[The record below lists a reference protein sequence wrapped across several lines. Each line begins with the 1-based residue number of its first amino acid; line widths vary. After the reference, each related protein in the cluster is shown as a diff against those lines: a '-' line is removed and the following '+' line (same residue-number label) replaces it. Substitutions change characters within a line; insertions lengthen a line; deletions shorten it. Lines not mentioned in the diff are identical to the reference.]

1 MGIAGDI
8 VIIVVA
14 ALVGALIAQKLK
26 QPLVL
31 GYIIAGIV
39 IGPYS
44 GGVTVAGVH
53 EIEMLAELGVALLL
67 FALGLEFSFGEL
79 KPVWKVALIGTP
91 IQIMLTMVLGFTI
104 GRWMDWE
111 FIPSLW
117 FGALISFSS
126 TMVILKTLMNQGWI
140 GTLSSKVMI
149 GMLIIQDL
157 IVVPA
162 MIILPQLNDPKA
174 GLPMLGLAGLKSVIF
189 LFTMVVLGTKLI
201 PKLISIIAGWDSRE
215 LFLLTI
221 TAIALG
227 IGYITHL
234 VGLSF
239 ALGAFVAGMVI
250 SESEYSHKAL
260 TDIMSIRDIF
270 GLLFF
275 TSVGMLLDP
284 HFVVE
289 NWRNILLIV
298 FLVSFFKGLFF
309 GLIAR
314 GFGYIRVVPLA
325 VALGLFQI
333 GEFSF
338 VLARVG
344 LSTQSIDKEV
354 YSYVLATAIISMLL
368 TPIVSKA
375 TEPLYSII
383 KRFFKEESI
392 KTFDVSEK
400 KLKDHVVIAGGGRV
414 GQHIAR
420 ILESLRVE
428 FVIIE
433 LNFQLFEQC
442 KASGFPVIFGDVCH
456 EVVLEVA
463 KIEQAKLMLLTI
475 PNIIVSQSV
484 VEKSQLFN
492 NDLHIVA
499 RAEGTDQM
507 NCLYEK
513 GAFEVVLPELEAGLE
528 MARQALLHLN
538 IPAVIIQNY
547 IDSIR
552 QELYTLAPVSQ
563 NNRNTLTQL
572 KNAQNL
578 IEITWAKIEKNSPF
592 IAKSL
597 MDLDI
602 RQKTGTSIV
611 GVIRN
616 DIFRPNPDAK
626 YTFTDGDLVAVMGNE
641 NQRETFLK
649 SVNNNI

>member
-14 ALVGALIAQKLK
+14 ALVGGLIAQKLK
-26 QPLVL
+26 QPLIL
-31 GYIIAGIV
+31 GYIIVGIV

-44 GGVTVAGVH
+44 SGVTVAGVH
-53 EIEMLAELGVALLL
+53 DIEMLAEIGVALLL
-67 FALGLEFSFGEL
+67 FALGLEFSFSEL

-91 IQIMLTMVLGFTI
+91 IQIMLTMVLGFFI

-174 GLPMLGLAGLKSVIF
+174 GLPLLGLAALKSTIF
-189 LFTMVVLGTKLI
+189 LLTMFFLGTKLI

-260 TDIMSIRDIF
+260 SDIMSIRDIF

-284 HFVVE
+284 HFVLE

-298 FLVSFFKGLFF
+298 LLVGIFKGLFF
-309 GLIAR
+309 GLIVR
-314 GFGYIRVVPLA
+314 SFRYRRVVPLA

-344 LSTQSIDKEV
+344 LSTQSIDKEI

-383 KRFFKEESI
+383 KRFFKEESLQI
-392 KTFDVSEK
+392 FNVRKE
-400 KLKDHVVIAGGGRV
+400 KLKDHVIIAGGGRV
-414 GQHIAR
+414 GQHVAR
-420 ILESLRVE
+420 ILELLKVK
-428 FVIIE
+428 FVVVE
-433 LNFQLFEQC
+433 LNYQMFEQC
-442 KASGFPVIFGDVCH
+442 KTAGFPAIFGDVCH
-456 EVVLEVA
+456 EMVLKVA
-463 KIEQAKLMLLTI
+463 EIEQANLMLLTI
-475 PNIIVSQSV
+475 PNIIISQSV
-484 VEKSQLFN
+484 VQKSKLI
-492 NDLHIVA
+492 NDELHIVA

-507 NCLYEK
+507 KGLYDK
-513 GAFEVVLPELEAGLE
+513 GAFMVVLPELEAGLE
-528 MARQALLHLN
+528 IARQALSHLN

-552 QELYTLAPVSQ
+552 QEHQTSAQASQ
-563 NNRNTLTQL
+563 SNCNTLIQL

-578 IEITWAKIEKNSPF
+578 IEITWARIEKNSPL

-611 GVIRN
+611 GVLRN
-616 DIFRPNPDAK
+616 DIFRPNPDAE
-626 YTFTDGDLVAVMGNE
+626 YTFADGDLVAVMGDK
-641 NQRETFLK
+641 NQRESFLK
-649 SVNNNI
+649 LVIS

>member
-14 ALVGALIAQKLK
+14 ALIGALIAQKLK

-31 GYIIAGIV
+31 GYIIVGIV

-44 GGVTVAGVH
+44 SGVTVAGVH
-53 EIEMLAELGVALLL
+53 EIEMLAEIGVALLL
-67 FALGLEFSFGEL
+67 FALGLEFSFSEL

-91 IQIMLTMVLGFTI
+91 IQIMLTMVLGVFI
-104 GRWMDWE
+104 GRWMNWE

-174 GLPMLGLAGLKSVIF
+174 GLPLLGLAGLKSIAF

-227 IGYITHL
+227 IGYITHM

-260 TDIMSIRDIF
+260 ADIMSIRDIF

-284 HFVVE
+284 YFVVE

-298 FLVSFFKGLFF
+298 LLVSFFKGLFF
-309 GLIAR
+309 GLISR
-314 GFGYIRVVPLA
+314 GFGYRRVVPFA

-344 LSTQSIDKEV
+344 LSTESIDKEV

-368 TPIVSKA
+368 TPVVSKL
-375 TEPLYSII
+375 TDPLYSII
-383 KRFFKEESI
+383 KRFVKEEPMQA
-392 KTFDVSEK
+392 FDVRKE
-400 KLKDHVVIAGGGRV
+400 KLKDHVIIAGGGRV
-414 GQHIAR
+414 GQHVAH
-420 ILESLRVE
+420 ILELLKVE

-442 KASGFPVIFGDVCH
+442 KSLGFPVIFGDVCH
-456 EVVLEVA
+456 EVVLKVA
-463 KIEQAKLMLLTI
+463 KIERANLMLLTI
-475 PNIIVSQSV
+475 PNVIVSQSV
-484 VEKSQLFN
+484 VEKSKLIN
-492 NDLHIVA
+492 SELHIVA

-507 NCLYEK
+507 NCLYDK
-513 GAFEVVLPELEAGLE
+513 GAFEVILPELEAGLE
-528 MARQALLHLN
+528 IARQALLHLS

-552 QELYTLAPVSQ
+552 QRHQTSAQTFQGNGS
-563 NNRNTLTQL
+563 TLTQL

-592 IAKSL
+592 VAKSL

-602 RQKTGTSIV
+602 RRKTGTSIV
-611 GVIRN
+611 GVLRN
-616 DIFRPNPDAK
+616 EIFRPNPDAE
-626 YTFTDGDLVAVMGNE
+626 YTFADGDLVAVMGNKS
-641 NQRETFLK
+641 QRETFLK
-649 SVNNNI
+649 SVIF

>member
-14 ALVGALIAQKLK
+14 ALIGALIAQKLK

-44 GGVTVAGVH
+44 SGVMGAGVH
-53 EIEMLAELGVALLL
+53 EIEMLAEIGVALLL
-67 FALGLEFSFGEL
+67 FALGLEFSFSEL

-91 IQIMLTMVLGFTI
+91 IQITLTMVLGFMI

-111 FIPSLW
+111 LIPSLW

-140 GTLSSKVMI
+140 GTLSSKVMV

-162 MIILPQLNDPKA
+162 MIILPQLNNPKA
-174 GLPMLGLAGLKSVIF
+174 GLPLLGLAGLKSVVF
-189 LFTMVVLGTKLI
+189 LTAMVVLGTKLI

-260 TDIMSIRDIF
+260 SDIMSIRDIF

-284 HFVVE
+284 HFVIE

-298 FLVSFFKGLFF
+298 LLVSIGKGLIF
-309 GLIAR
+309 GLISR
-314 GFGYIRVVPLA
+314 GFGYKRVVPLA

-344 LSTQSIDKEV
+344 LSSHSIDKVV

-368 TPIVSKA
+368 TPVISKV
-375 TEPLYSII
+375 TEPLYAIT
-383 KRFFKEESI
+383 KGFFRQESLQ
-392 KTFDVSEK
+392 TFEVK
-400 KLKDHVVIAGGGRV
+400 IAKLTGHVIIAGGGRV
-414 GQHIAR
+414 GQHIAH
-420 ILESLRVE
+420 ILRLLKVE

-442 KASGFPVIFGDVCH
+442 KAAGFPVIFGDVCH
-456 EVVLEVA
+456 EVVLEA
-463 KIEQAKLMLLTI
+463 ANIKMADLMLLTI
-475 PNIIVSQSV
+475 PNVIVSQSV
-484 VEKSQLFN
+484 VKKSRLVN
-492 NDLHIVA
+492 NNLHIVA

-507 NCLYEK
+507 NCLYDK
-513 GAFEVVLPELEAGLE
+513 GAFEVVMPELEAGLE
-528 MARQALLHLN
+528 MARQALLHLD

-552 QELYTLAPVSQ
+552 QKYQTSPQGFQS
-563 NNRNTLTQL
+563 NNNTLTQL

-578 IEITWAKIEKNSPF
+578 IEITWVKIEQHSPF
-592 IAKSL
+592 ISKSL

-602 RQKTGTSIV
+602 RQKIGTSIV

-616 DIFRPNPDAK
+616 EIFRPNPEAE
-626 YTFTDGDLVAVMGNE
+626 YTFKDGDLVAVMGNKD
-641 NQRETFLK
+641 QRETFLK
-649 SVNNNI
+649 TAGS

>member
-14 ALVGALIAQKLK
+14 ALVGALVAQKLK
-26 QPLVL
+26 LPLVL
-31 GYIIAGIV
+31 GYIIVGIV

-44 GGVTVAGVH
+44 SGITVAGVH
-53 EIEMLAELGVALLL
+53 EIEMLAEIGVALLL
-67 FALGLEFSFGEL
+67 FALGLEFSFSEL
-79 KPVWKVALIGTP
+79 KPVWKIALIGTP
-91 IQIMLTMVLGFTI
+91 IQILLTMVLGFII

-140 GTLSSKVMI
+140 GTLSSKVMV

-162 MIILPQLNDPKA
+162 MIIMPQLNDPKA
-174 GLPMLGLAGLKSVIF
+174 GLPLLGLAALKSAIF

-201 PKLISIIAGWDSRE
+201 PKLIAIIAGWDSRE

-227 IGYITHL
+227 IGYVTHL

-260 TDIMSIRDIF
+260 SDIMSIRDIF

-284 HFVVE
+284 HFVIE
-289 NWRNILLIV
+289 NWKNILLIV
-298 FLVSFFKGLFF
+298 LLVSFFKGLFF

-314 GFGYIRVVPLA
+314 GFGYRRVVPLA

-344 LSTQSIDKEV
+344 LNTHSIDKEL

-368 TPIVSKA
+368 TPIVSKT
-375 TEPLYSII
+375 TEPLYSFF
-383 KRFFKEESI
+383 KRFLKEASLQ
-392 KTFDVSEK
+392 TFDVRSE
-400 KLKDHVVIAGGGRV
+400 KLKDHVIIAGGGRV
-414 GQHIAR
+414 GQHVAY
-420 ILESLRVE
+420 ILALLKVE

-433 LNFQLFEQC
+433 LNFQRFEQC
-442 KASGFPVIFGDVCH
+442 KTADFPVIFGDVCH
-456 EVVLEVA
+456 EVVLEA
-463 KIEQAKLMLLTI
+463 ANINQAELMLLTI
-475 PNIIVSQSV
+475 PNITVAQSV
-484 VEKSQLFN
+484 VKKSKLVNQK
-492 NDLHIVA
+492 LHIVA

-507 NCLYEK
+507 NYLYEK
-513 GAFEVVLPELEAGLE
+513 GAFEVVMPELEAGLE
-528 MARQALLHLN
+528 IARQALLHLN

-552 QELYTLAPVSQ
+552 QKHQTSPHALQT
-563 NNRNTLTQL
+563 NGNTLTQF
-572 KNAQNL
+572 KSAQNL
-578 IEITWAKIEKNSPF
+578 IEITWAKMEKNSPL
-592 IAKSL
+592 ISKSL
-597 MDLDI
+597 MELDI
-602 RQKTGTSIV
+602 RRVMGISIV

-616 DIFRPNPDAK
+616 EIFRPNPEAE
-626 YTFTDGDLVAVMGNE
+626 YTFKDGDLVAVMGNK
-641 NQRETFLK
+641 NQRENFLK
-649 SVNNNI
+649 SSGS

>member
-26 QPLVL
+26 QPLIL

-44 GGVTVAGVH
+44 GGITVSGVH
-53 EIEMLAELGVALLL
+53 EIEMLAEIGVALLL
-67 FALGLEFSFGEL
+67 FALGLEFSFSEL
-79 KPVWKVALIGTP
+79 KPVWKVAVIGTP
-91 IQIMLTMVLGFTI
+91 VQIMLTMLFGFFI
-104 GRWMDWE
+104 GRWMGWE
-111 FIPSLW
+111 LIPSLW

-126 TMVILKTLMNQGWI
+126 TMVILKTLMNQGWM

-162 MIILPQLNDPKA
+162 MIIMPQLNDPKA
-174 GLPMLGLAGLKSVIF
+174 GMPLLGLAALKSAIF
-189 LFTMVVLGTKLI
+189 LIAMVFLGTKLI
-201 PKLISIIAGWDSRE
+201 PKLISIIASWDSRE

-227 IGYITHL
+227 IGYITHF

-260 TDIMSIRDIF
+260 SDILSIRDVF

-289 NWRNILLIV
+289 NWLNILLIV
-298 FLVSFFKGLFF
+298 LLVSFCKGTIF
-309 GLIAR
+309 GLIVR
-314 GFGYIRVVPLA
+314 FFRYRKVIPLS
-325 VALGLFQI
+325 VALGLFQV

-344 LSTQSIDKEV
+344 LDTKSIDKEV
-354 YSYVLATAIISMLL
+354 YSFVLATAIISMVL
-368 TPIVSKA
+368 TPIVSGI
-375 TEPLYSII
+375 TEPLYAFS
-383 KRFFKEESI
+383 KRFFKAEPL
-392 KTFDVSEK
+392 KTFEIQGKS
-400 KLKDHVVIAGGGRV
+400 LKNHVIIAGGGRV
-414 GQHIAR
+414 GQHVAN
-420 ILESLRVE
+420 ILKLLKVE

-433 LNFQLFEQC
+433 LNFQLYEQC
-442 KASGFPVIFGDVCH
+442 KLAGFPVIYGDVCH
-456 EVVLEVA
+456 ELVLDVA
-463 KIEQAKLMLLTI
+463 QIKQAKLMLLTI
-475 PNIIVSQSV
+475 PNVIVSQSV
-484 VEKSQLFN
+484 VEKTRLMNSK
-492 NDLHIVA
+492 LHVVS
-499 RAEGTDQM
+499 RAEGADQM

-513 GAFEVVLPELEAGLE
+513 GAYMVVLPELEAGLE
-528 MARQALLHLN
+528 IARQALLHLD
-538 IPAVIIQNY
+538 IPAIVIQNY
-547 IDSIR
+547 VDSIR
-552 QELYTLAPVSQ
+552 LKHYSAAPSSQ
-563 NNRNTLTQL
+563 QNSNTLSQL

-578 IEITWAKIEKNSPF
+578 IEITWAPIEKNSPF
-592 IAKSL
+592 IGKSL
-597 MDLDI
+597 KDLDI
-602 RQKTGTSIV
+602 RRKTGASIV

-616 DIFRPNPDAK
+616 EIFRPNPEAE
-626 YTFTDGDLVAVMGNE
+626 YIFTTGDLVAMMGNTHE
-641 NQRETFLK
+641 RDTLLK
-649 SVNNNI
+649 ATVS

>member
-31 GYIIAGIV
+31 GYIIVGIV

-67 FALGLEFSFGEL
+67 FALGLEFSFSEL

-91 IQIMLTMVLGFTI
+91 IQIILTTVLGFLV

-149 GMLIIQDL
+149 GMLIVQDL

-162 MIILPQLNDPKA
+162 MIILPQLSDPKA
-174 GLPMLGLAGLKSVIF
+174 GLPLLGLAGLKSIVF
-189 LFTMVVLGTKLI
+189 LISMFFLGTKLI
-201 PKLISIIAGWDSRE
+201 PKLIAIIAGWDSRE

-227 IGYITHL
+227 IGYVTHV

-284 HFVVE
+284 YFVIE
-289 NWRNILLIV
+289 NWQNILFIV
-298 FLVSFFKGLFF
+298 LFVSIFKGLFF
-309 GLIAR
+309 GLIAK
-314 GFGYIRVVPLA
+314 GFGYSRVVPLA
-325 VALGLFQI
+325 VGLGLFQI

-368 TPIVSKA
+368 TPIVSKL
-375 TEPLYSII
+375 TNPLYTII
-383 KRFFKEESI
+383 KRFVKEEPVQA
-392 KTFDVSEK
+392 FDVRKEK
-400 KLKDHVVIAGGGRV
+400 LNNHVIIAGGGRV
-414 GQHIAR
+414 GQHIAH
-420 ILESLRVE
+420 ILELLKVE

-442 KASGFPVIFGDVCH
+442 KKAGFPVIFGDVCH
-456 EVVLEVA
+456 EVVLDVA
-463 KIEQAKLMLLTI
+463 KIERANLMLLTI
-475 PNIIVSQSV
+475 PNVIVSQSV
-484 VEKSQLFN
+484 VEKSKLIN
-492 NDLHIVA
+492 SEMHIVA

-528 MARQALLHLN
+528 IARQALLHLN

-547 IDSIR
+547 IDSTR
-552 QELYTLAPVSQ
+552 QKLQTSAQTSQ
-563 NNRNTLTQL
+563 SNGNTLTQL

-578 IEITWAKIEKNSPF
+578 IEITWTKIEEKSPY
-592 IAKSL
+592 ITKSL

-602 RQKTGTSIV
+602 RKKTGASIV
-611 GVIRN
+611 GVLRN
-616 DIFRPNPDAK
+616 EIFRPNPGAK
-626 YTFTDGDLVAVMGNE
+626 YTFAEGDLIAVMGNKS
-641 NQRETFLK
+641 QRESFMK
-649 SVNNNI
+649 SVIS

>member
-14 ALVGALIAQKLK
+14 ALIGALVSQKLK
-26 QPLVL
+26 QPLFL
-31 GYIIAGIV
+31 GYIIAGIA
-39 IGPYS
+39 IGPYFS
-44 GGVTVAGVH
+44 NVKVAGVN
-53 EIEMLAELGVALLL
+53 EIEMLAEIGVALLL
-67 FALGLEFSFGEL
+67 FALGLEFSFSEL
-79 KPVWKVALIGTP
+79 KPVWKISIIGTP
-91 IQIMLTMVLGFTI
+91 IQIMLTMILGYFI

-111 FIPSLW
+111 IIPSLW

-174 GLPMLGLAGLKSVIF
+174 GLPLLGLAGLKSVIF

-227 IGYITHL
+227 IGYVTHL

-284 HFVVE
+284 YFVVE
-289 NWRNILLIV
+289 NWRNIFLIV
-298 FLVSFFKGLFF
+298 ILVSIYKGLIF

-314 GFGYIRVVPLA
+314 VFRYRRVVPFA

-368 TPIVSKA
+368 TPIFSKT
-375 TEPLYSII
+375 TEPLYSIS
-383 KRFFKEESI
+383 KRFFKEDSI
-392 KTFDVSEK
+392 QSFYRSED
-400 KLKDHVVIAGGGRV
+400 KLRDHIIIAGGGRV

-420 ILESLRVE
+420 MLESLYIE
-428 FVIIE
+428 FIIIE

-456 EVVLEVA
+456 EKVLKVA
-463 KIEQAKLMLLTI
+463 KIEQANLLLLTI
-475 PNIIVSQSV
+475 PNVTVSQSV
-484 VEKSQLFN
+484 VEKSKLIN
-492 NDLHIVA
+492 NDLNVVA

-507 NCLYEK
+507 NCLYDK

-547 IDSIR
+547 IDTIR
-552 QELYTLAPVSQ
+552 QEHYSSAPISK
-563 NNRNTLTQL
+563 NNTNMLTQL

-578 IEITWAKIEKNSPF
+578 IEITWVKIEKNSPF

-602 RQKTGTSIV
+602 RRKTGTSIV

-616 DIFRPNPDAK
+616 DIFRPNPDAE
-626 YTFTDGDLVAVMGNE
+626 YTFADGDLVAVMGNTDE
-641 NQRETFLK
+641 RETFLK
-649 SVNNNI
+649 SAG

>member
-31 GYIIAGIV
+31 GYIIVGIV

-44 GGVTVAGVH
+44 SGVTVAGIH

-67 FALGLEFSFGEL
+67 FALGLEFSFSEL
-79 KPVWKVALIGTP
+79 KPVWKVALLGTP
-91 IQIMLTMVLGFTI
+91 IQIMLTMVLGFMI
-104 GRWMDWE
+104 GHWMGWE

-174 GLPMLGLAGLKSVIF
+174 GLPMLGLAGLKSVVF
-189 LFTMVVLGTKLI
+189 LLTMVVLGTKLI

-227 IGYITHL
+227 IGYVTHL

-298 FLVSFFKGLFF
+298 LLVSIFKGLFF

-314 GFGYIRVVPLA
+314 GFGYRRIVPLA
-325 VALGLFQI
+325 VGLGLFQI

-344 LSTQSIDKEV
+344 LSTESINKEV
-354 YSYVLATAIISMLL
+354 YSYVLATAIVSMLL
-368 TPIVSKA
+368 TPIVSKL
-375 TEPLYSII
+375 TDPLYAII
-383 KRFFKEESI
+383 KRFVKEEPMQA
-392 KTFDVSEK
+392 FDVRKEK
-400 KLKDHVVIAGGGRV
+400 LNNHVIIAGGGRV
-414 GQHIAR
+414 GQHIAH
-420 ILESLRVE
+420 ILELLKVE

-442 KASGFPVIFGDVCH
+442 KKIGFPVIFGDVCH
-456 EVVLEVA
+456 EVVLKVA
-463 KIEQAKLMLLTI
+463 KVEQANLMLLTI
-475 PNIIVSQSV
+475 PNIIVSQTV
-484 VEKSQLFN
+484 VEKSKLIN
-492 NDLHIVA
+492 SELHIVA

-507 NCLYEK
+507 NCLYDK

-528 MARQALLHLN
+528 IARQALLHLD
-538 IPAVIIQNY
+538 IPALIIQNY
-547 IDSIR
+547 IDSVR
-552 QELYTLAPVSQ
+552 QKHQTSAQAPQS
-563 NNRNTLTQL
+563 NGNTLTQL

-578 IEITWAKIEKNSPF
+578 IEITWARIEKNSPF
-592 IAKSL
+592 IDKSL
-597 MDLDI
+597 MNLDI
-602 RQKTGTSIV
+602 RRKTGTSIV

-616 DIFRPNPDAK
+616 EIFRPNPDAE
-626 YTFTDGDLVAVMGNE
+626 YTFTDGDLVAVMGNKS
-641 NQRETFLK
+641 QRESFLK
-649 SVNNNI
+649 SIIS

>member
-14 ALVGALIAQKLK
+14 ALMGALIAQKLK
-26 QPLVL
+26 QPLIL

-44 GGVTVAGVH
+44 GGATVSGVH
-53 EIEMLAELGVALLL
+53 EIEMLAEIGVALLL
-67 FALGLEFSFGEL
+67 FALGLEFSFSEL

-91 IQIMLTMVLGFTI
+91 IQIMLTLGFGYFI
-104 GRWMDWE
+104 GRWMGWE

-162 MIILPQLNDPKA
+162 MIIMPLLRDPKA
-174 GLPMLGLAGLKSVIF
+174 GLPLLGLAALKSALF
-189 LFTMVVLGTKLI
+189 LITMVVLGTKLI
-201 PKLISIIAGWDSRE
+201 PKLLSIIAGWDSRE

-227 IGYITHL
+227 VGYITHL

-260 TDIMSIRDIF
+260 SDIVSIRDIF

-284 HFVVE
+284 HFVMQ
-289 NWRNILLIV
+289 NWSKILLIV
-298 FLVSFFKGLFF
+298 LLVSLGKGMIF
-309 GLIAR
+309 GLIVR
-314 GFGYIRVVPLA
+314 GFGYGKVVPLA
-325 VALGLFQI
+325 VAFGLFQI

-344 LSTQSIDKEV
+344 LDTQSIDNEV
-354 YSYVLATAIISMLL
+354 YSFVLATAIISMVL
-368 TPIVSKA
+368 TPIISGV
-375 TEPLYSII
+375 TEPLYSFS
-383 KRFFKEESI
+383 KRFFKAESL
-392 KTFDVSEK
+392 KTFDVKEER
-400 KLKDHVVIAGGGRV
+400 LKDHVIIAGGGRV
-414 GQHIAR
+414 GQHIAN
-420 ILESLRVE
+420 ILKLLSVE

-433 LNFQLFEQC
+433 LNFRRFEQC
-442 KASGFPVIFGDVCH
+442 KLAGFPAIYGDVCH
-456 EVVLEVA
+456 ELVLDVA
-463 KIEQAKLMLLTI
+463 KIKQANLMLITT
-475 PNIIVSQSV
+475 PNTVISQSV
-484 VEKSQLFN
+484 VEKARLV
-492 NDLHIVA
+492 NDKLHMVI
-499 RAEGTDQM
+499 RAEGTEQM
-507 NCLYEK
+507 KSLYEK
-513 GAFEVVLPELEAGLE
+513 GAYMVVLPELEAGLE
-528 MARQALLHLN
+528 IARQALLHLN

-552 QELYTLAPVSQ
+552 QKHYSSAHYSQ
-563 NNRNTLTQL
+563 KPSNTLMQL

-578 IEITWAKIEKNSPF
+578 IEITWTQIEKSSPF
-592 IAKSL
+592 LEKSL
-597 MDLDI
+597 RDLKI
-602 RQKTGTSIV
+602 REKTGVSIV

-616 DIFRPNPDAK
+616 DIFRSNPNAE
-626 YTFTDGDLVAVMGNE
+626 YRFLNGDLVAIMGNAE
-641 NQRETFLK
+641 EREIFLK
-649 SVNNNI
+649 SAVAL

>member
-14 ALVGALIAQKLK
+14 ALMGALIAQKLK

-31 GYIIAGIV
+31 GYIIVGIV

-44 GGVTVAGVH
+44 SGVTVAGVH
-53 EIEMLAELGVALLL
+53 EIEMLAEIGVALLL
-67 FALGLEFSFGEL
+67 FALGLEFSFSEL

-91 IQIMLTMVLGFTI
+91 IQISLTMVLGFLI
-104 GRWMDWE
+104 GRWMDWAL
-111 FIPSLW
+111 IPSLW
-117 FGALISFSS
+117 FGVLISFSS

-162 MIILPQLNDPKA
+162 MIIMPQLNNPKA
-174 GLPMLGLAGLKSVIF
+174 GLPLLGLAGLKSVIF
-189 LFTMVVLGTKLI
+189 LMVMVVLGTKLI
-201 PKLISIIAGWDSRE
+201 PKLIAIIADWDSRE

-260 TDIMSIRDIF
+260 SDIMSIRDIF

-284 HFVVE
+284 YFVIE
-289 NWRNILLIV
+289 NWKNILFIV
-298 FLVSFFKGLFF
+298 LLVSVGKGLIF
-309 GLIAR
+309 GLISR
-314 GFGYIRVVPLA
+314 GFGYKRVVPLA

-344 LSTQSIDKEV
+344 LSSQSIDKEI

-368 TPIVSKA
+368 TPIISKT
-375 TEPLYSII
+375 TEPLYTFA
-383 KRFFKEESI
+383 KRFFKETTLT
-392 KTFDVSEK
+392 TFSLEREK
-400 KLKDHVVIAGGGRV
+400 LEDHVIIAGGGKV
-414 GQHIAR
+414 GQHVAS
-420 ILESLRVE
+420 ILRLLKVE

-433 LNFQLFEQC
+433 LNFQRFEQNIT
-442 KASGFPVIFGDVCH
+442 AGFPVIFGDACH
-456 EVVLEVA
+456 EVVLEA
-463 KIEQAKLMLLTI
+463 ANIKTADLMLLTI
-475 PNIIVSQSV
+475 PNVIVSQSV
-484 VEKSQLFN
+484 LKKSRLVN
-492 NDLHIVA
+492 NKLHIVA
-499 RAEGTDQM
+499 RAESTDQM

-513 GAFEVVLPELEAGLE
+513 GAFEVVMPELEAGLE
-528 MARQALLHLN
+528 IARQALLHLD

-547 IDSIR
+547 IDSMRREHQTSPQIL
-552 QELYTLAPVSQ
+552 QS
-563 NNRNTLTQL
+563 NGNTLNQL

-578 IEITWAKIEKNSPF
+578 IEITWAKIEENSPF
-592 IAKSL
+592 ISKSL
-597 MDLDI
+597 LELNI
-602 RQKTGTSIV
+602 RRSMGASIV

-616 DIFRPNPDAK
+616 EIFHPNPEAE
-626 YTFTDGDLVAVMGNE
+626 YTFKDGDLVAVMGNK
-641 NQRETFLK
+641 NQRETFLQ
-649 SVNNNI
+649 SAGS